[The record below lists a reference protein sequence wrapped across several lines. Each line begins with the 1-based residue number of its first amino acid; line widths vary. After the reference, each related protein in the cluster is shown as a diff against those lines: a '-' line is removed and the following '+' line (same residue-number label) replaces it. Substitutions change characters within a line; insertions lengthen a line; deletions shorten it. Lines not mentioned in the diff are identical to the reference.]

1 MAAQAGTQADGRWTA
16 ILLAGQ
22 RPGPD
27 PLASHFGETWKAL
40 VPVVGRPM
48 IARVIETLLVAPEIG
63 RILVVAQ
70 EPEVLLNT
78 AGHDPRIATATSG
91 SGIAASLADLLESG
105 AAEWPVLVTT
115 ADHPLLTP
123 AIIAQFL
130 RGADDSDLAIGAVER
145 RTMLATYPETK
156 RTWLKFADGAWS
168 GANLFAFRNAK
179 VLPALRFWARA
190 ERDRKQALKLFR
202 HFGPWLFLRALTRT
216 IGFAAAIRKAGRGFG
231 IDARLVPLSE
241 PEAAIDVDKPADH
254 ALVEQILAKR
264 AR

>member
-1 MAAQAGTQADGRWTA
+1 MMRDETGTWTA

-27 PLASHFGETWKAL
+27 PLAFHFGETWKAL
-40 VPVVGRPM
+40 VPVAGRPM
-48 IARVIETLLVAPEIG
+48 IERVVETLLAAPEIG
-63 RILVVAQ
+63 RIVVVAQ
-70 EPEVLLNT
+70 EPEKLLV
-78 AGHDPRIATATSG
+78 AEDPRIVTAASG

-105 AAEWPVLVTT
+105 AVEWPVLVTT

-123 AIIAQFL
+123 AIIAEFL
-130 RGADDSDLAIGAVER
+130 HGAGKSDLAIGAVER
-145 RTMLATYPETK
+145 RTMLAAYPETR

-216 IGFAAAIRKAGRGFG
+216 IGFGPAIRKAGRGFG

-241 PEAAIDVDKPADH
+241 PEAAIDVDKVADH
-254 ALVEQILAKR
+254 ALAEQILMKR
-264 AR
+264 AQ